1 MFVDVSIW
9 PKTALFYR
17 RNSIELYWNVK
28 VRCHWSVNYKLRL
41 NSKLSCFSF
50 FSFNL
55 LNNLPSPHE
64 LLLFFRTQKPIDENF
79 QKNINQWHIFH
90 CDVDWVKQRYTC
102 FKSWRDK
109 INKMI
114 ISILTSIF
122 FIISVE
128 IIGTIKFTRYF
139 STDVVTLLALGFILR
154 YM

>member
-1 MFVDVSIW
+1 MLRHQPCLLMSRYGLKQPCF
-9 PKTALFYR
+9 
-17 RNSIELYWNVK
+17 IEETV
-28 VRCHWSVNYKLRL
+28 
-41 NSKLSCFSF
+41 LSCILKCQGQVSLICQLQTKVKLETFMF
-50 FSFNL
+50 LIFSFNS

-79 QKNINQWHIFH
+79 QKNINQWHIFQ

-122 FIISVE
+122 
-128 IIGTIKFTRYF
+128 
-139 STDVVTLLALGFILR
+139 LLYL
-154 YM
+154 

>member
-1 MFVDVSIW
+1 MLRHQPCLLMSRYGLKQPCF
-9 PKTALFYR
+9 
-17 RNSIELYWNVK
+17 IEETV
-28 VRCHWSVNYKLRL
+28 
-41 NSKLSCFSF
+41 LSCILKCQGQVSLICQLQTKVKLETFMFLIF
-50 FSFNL
+50 FSFNF

-114 ISILTSIF
+114 ISILTFIF
-122 FIISVE
+122 
-128 IIGTIKFTRYF
+128 
-139 STDVVTLLALGFILR
+139 LLYL
-154 YM
+154 